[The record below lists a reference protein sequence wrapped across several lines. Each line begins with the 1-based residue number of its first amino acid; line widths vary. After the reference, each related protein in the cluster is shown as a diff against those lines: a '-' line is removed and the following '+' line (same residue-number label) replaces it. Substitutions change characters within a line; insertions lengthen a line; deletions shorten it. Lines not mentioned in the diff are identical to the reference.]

1 VVGAHLLQ
9 VRPVEQRNSAILIAD
24 QVGRAPALA
33 KETPNLSKHTAAA
46 NNSYWLPLDPRTQ
59 GSTQENTQSIS
70 YIAHRPE
77 PLSSGDP
84 LPPKKR

>member
-1 VVGAHLLQ
+1 L
-9 VRPVEQRNSAILIAD
+9 
-24 QVGRAPALA
+24 RAPALA

-46 NNSYWLPLDPRTQ
+46 NDSYWLPLDPRTQ
-59 GSTQENTQSIS
+59 GSTQENTQPIS
-70 YIAHRPE
+70 YITHRPE